1 MKLKSIVAIVGLA
14 IVSTLTSLAE
24 VADPL
29 PRVEASHLAGH
40 LHRFRCLG
48 YVSVI
53 ASVGEDGTLLV
64 DTGYGASAEGLRE
77 ELAEMGAPPIR
88 IVINTHGD
96 LDHVGGNDLLA
107 EGAVVISNP
116 DVRRRMRTY
125 FALPAMDVPGQPSVT
140 LGGEATL
147 HFNGETI
154 RLIPLPGGHSAGD
167 LVVHFPDSRIAC
179 VGDIV
184 LAGTF
189 PNADPGRGGDAR
201 RLAGALHELVR
212 RLPADTT
219 IVSAHGA
226 AMTMDELGAYIEMVE
241 GTMAAVAAEIEAGRP
256 LAEIVRLNPLSP
268 WAEWESPEV
277 GLTFERW
284 IREVYASLTDAP
296 TQSVCAPVTE
306 ALERDGIDAAVA
318 RYRELKRDEPESWQ
332 FERWQLNTMGYQL
345 MARERYDDAI
355 AILSLNVE
363 EFPDHF
369 DPYDSLG
376 EAYMRAGR
384 DEPAVANYE
393 RSLELNP
400 DNANAIEMLAKIR
413 GGQ

>member
-14 IVSTLTSLAE
+14 IVSTLTSVAKA
-24 VADPL
+24 ADPP
-29 PRVEASHLAGH
+29 PRVEASHLTGH
-40 LHRFRCLG
+40 LHRFRCLE

-107 EGAVVISNP
+107 DGAVVISNP

-125 FALPAMDVPGQPSVT
+125 FALPVMDVPGQPSVT
-140 LGGEATL
+140 LGGETTV

-154 RLIPLPGGHSAGD
+154 RLIPLTGGHSAGD
-167 LVVHFPDSRIAC
+167 LVVHFTDSRIAC

-201 RLAGALHELVR
+201 RLAGVLNELVR

-219 IVSAHGA
+219 IVSAHGD
-226 AMTMDELGAYIEMVE
+226 AMTMEELGVYTEMVE
-241 GTMAAVAAEIEAGRP
+241 GTMAAVAAEIEAGRS
-256 LAEIVRLNPLSP
+256 LAEIVELNPLSP

-284 IREVYASLTDAP
+284 IREIHASLTGTS
-296 TQSVCAPVTE
+296 TQSICAPVTE

-318 RYRELKRDEPESWQ
+318 RYRELRRDEPESWQ
-332 FERWQLNTMGYQL
+332 FERWQLNILGYQL

-355 AILSLNVE
+355 AILTLNVE
-363 EFPDHF
+363 AFPDHF

-400 DNANAIEMLAKIR
+400 DNANAVEMLARIR
-413 GGQ
+413 GER